1 MDLYQKTKQNPMYLY
16 LIILTISSTVG
27 LQVWRTLF
35 NNFAVEV
42 AGLDGNHVGMI
53 QSVREIPGFLALLA
67 IYAILVIKEHRLSAL
82 SILVLGIGVAIT
94 GLFPAYTGLLLTT
107 LLMSFGF
114 HYYETTNM
122 SLTLQY
128 FDKGTSPWVFGKQR
142 SFFIELHPDLS
153 IIGMPYHRGGDLGLY
168 AGSNRSRRNPATQ
181 KNDFT
186 KTILAFLFPH
196 VYGRC
201 TASDLYGIC
210 RIVAGSKISVFGSG
224 NHRTLCN

>member
-1 MDLYQKTKQNPMYLY
+1 MYLY

-35 NNFAVEV
+35 NNFAVEM

-94 GLFPAYTGLLLTT
+94 GLFPSYVGLLLTT

-142 SFFIELHPDLS
+142 SIAAASS
-153 IIGMPYHRGGDLGLY
+153 IAVGILIYFLVFCFSWSSFLEDYVR
-168 AGSNRSRRNPATQ
+168 TQ
-181 KNDFT
+181 AY
-186 KTILAFLFPH
+186 LAMAYMCYCLLRLE
-196 VYGRC
+196 V
-201 TASDLYGIC
+201 T
-210 RIVAGSKISVFGSG
+210 
-224 NHRTLCN
+224 